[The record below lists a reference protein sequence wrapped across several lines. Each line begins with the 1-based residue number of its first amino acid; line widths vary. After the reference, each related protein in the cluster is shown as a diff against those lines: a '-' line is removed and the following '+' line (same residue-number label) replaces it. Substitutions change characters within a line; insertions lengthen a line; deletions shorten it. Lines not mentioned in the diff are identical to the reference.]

1 MEKLLVVDDDRSIL
15 RLVEKSMT
23 SDELQVLTAG
33 NAEDGLS
40 MIRESSPDVMLLD
53 IMLPDKSGLEIARAI
68 KNADPRLPVIFITA
82 SNDSDLAIEAMKL
95 GAYEIL
101 LKPLDVNQ
109 LHTLVER
116 AIQTRRLMHSPVVLQ
131 ETESVPQDGD
141 AMVGRSPAMLEV
153 YKQIGRVAEQDVTVL
168 IRGESGTGKEL
179 VARAIYQ
186 HSHRAGQCYLAV
198 NCAALSDTLLESELF
213 GHEKGAFT
221 GADRRHIG
229 KFEQC
234 NGGTI
239 FLDEIG
245 DMSALT
251 QGKVLRLMQEQKFE
265 RVGGSDTIT
274 TNVRMVA
281 ATNRP
286 LEEMIEEN
294 GFRLDLYHRLNTFEI
309 HLPPLRERGN
319 DVELLANH
327 FLSILNRKMGKEI
340 RGISDSAM
348 KILRACSW
356 PGNIRELQGVL
367 RKSILMATG
376 PVIVPEFLPR
386 DIVSGEAAAFGQSAS
401 QNGVIDEIGIRQL
414 VDEGLKLGTTSLYSE
429 SLERMENYL
438 IKRVLQFHDG
448 NQSRAAETLGIT
460 RGSLRNKIKSLGIS
474 IEKSVVAGIG
484 ND

>member
-1 MEKLLVVDDDRSIL
+1 MEKLLAIDDDRSIL

-23 SDELQVLTAG
+23 SDKLQVLTAG
-33 NAEDGLS
+33 NAEDGLAMLRQS
-40 MIRESSPDVMLLD
+40 TPDVVLLDVML
-53 IMLPDKSGLEIARAI
+53 PGASGLEIAKAI
-68 KNADPRLPVIFITA
+68 KKADPKLPVVFITA
-82 SNDSDLAIEAMKL
+82 SNDSDVAIEAMKL

-101 LKPLDVNQ
+101 LKPLDVGQ
-109 LHTLVER
+109 LRLLVER

-131 ETESVPQDGD
+131 ETDSLPSDGD
-141 AMVGRSPAMLEV
+141 AMVGRSPSMLEV

-168 IRGESGTGKEL
+168 VRGESGTGKEL

-186 HSHRAGQCYLAV
+186 HSHRSNQCYLAV

-239 FLDEIG
+239 FLDEVG
-245 DMSALT
+245 DMSPLT

-265 RVGGSDTIT
+265 RVGGSDTIAT
-274 TNVRMVA
+274 DVRMVA

-286 LEEMIEEN
+286 LEKMIEE
-294 GFRLDLYHRLNTFEI
+294 GRFRLDLYHRLNSFEI

-319 DVELLANH
+319 DVELLVNH
-327 FLSILNRKMGKEI
+327 FLSILNRQMGKEI
-340 RGISDSAM
+340 RGLSDSAM
-348 KILRACSW
+348 GILRAYSW

-367 RKSILMATG
+367 RKSMLMATG
-376 PVIVPEFLPR
+376 PVIVPEFLPQE
-386 DIVSGEAAAFGQSAS
+386 IVTGDMAADRTAPR
-401 QNGVIDEIGIRQL
+401 NGVSDGMGLCRLIDES
-414 VDEGLKLGTTSLYSE
+414 LKLGSTSLYSE

-438 IKRVLQFHDG
+438 IQRVLQFHDG

-474 IEKSVVAGIG
+474 IEKSVVAVG
-484 ND
+484 DRD

>member
-1 MEKLLVVDDDRSIL
+1 VVDDDRSIL

-40 MIRESSPDVMLLD
+40 MLRDSCPDVMLLD
-53 IMLPDKSGLEIARAI
+53 IMLPEKSGLEIARAI
-68 KNADPRLPVIFITA
+68 KKSDPKLPVIFITA

-109 LHTLVER
+109 LQTLVDR

-131 ETESVPQDGD
+131 ETETVPQDGD

-186 HSHRAGQCYLAV
+186 HSHRSDQCYLAV

-234 NGGTI
+234 NDGTI
-239 FLDEIG
+239 FLDEVG
-245 DMSALT
+245 DMSPLT

-274 TNVRMVA
+274 TNVRVVA
-281 ATNRP
+281 ATNRQ
-286 LEEMIEEN
+286 LEEMIGESE
-294 GFRLDLYHRLNTFEI
+294 FRLDLYHRLNTFEI

-348 KILRACSW
+348 RILRTYSW

-376 PVIVPEFLPR
+376 PVIVPEFLPQE
-386 DIVSGEAAAFGQSAS
+386 IISGEAAPVGKAAS
-401 QNGVIDEIGIRQL
+401 QYGVVDEIGIRQL

-429 SLERMENYL
+429 SLERMESYV
-438 IKRVLQFHDG
+438 IQRVLQFHDG

-460 RGSLRNKIKSLGIS
+460 RGSLRNKIKALGIS
-474 IEKSVVAGIG
+474 IEKSVVAAAG
-484 ND
+484 NE